1 MEERRETITVE
12 EKEELEGAPPSDSI
26 KVSNN
31 RSLFFYVDLATKFL
45 LSHETVDISG
55 LGGAIPTVVTIA
67 EILKNQD
74 VAKITSI
81 TTSLTTLQEHTS
93 PKPKME
99 IKIQKSDQFEAVYK
113 QKKQLAQENKEI
125 HLLVEQAQKG
135 MQERL
140 KVESN
145 RSVPH

>member
-1 MEERRETITVE
+1 MEEHSDKITVE
-12 EKEELEGAPPSDSI
+12 EKEELESVSPSDRI

-81 TTSLTTLQEHTS
+81 STYLTTLQEHTS

-99 IKIQKSDQFEAVYK
+99 VKIQKSDKFEAVYK
-113 QKKQLAQENKEI
+113 EKKQLAQENKEI
-125 HLLVEQAQKG
+125 HLLVGQAQKD

-140 KVESN
+140 KMGSQQK
-145 RSVPH
+145 

>member
-1 MEERRETITVE
+1 MEEHTDKITVE
-12 EKEELEGAPPSDSI
+12 EKEELERVSPSDSI

-81 TTSLTTLQEHTS
+81 TTSLTTLQDRTS
-93 PKPKME
+93 LKPKME
-99 IKIQKSDQFEAVYK
+99 VKIQKSDKFEAVYK
-113 QKKQLAQENKEI
+113 EKKQL
-125 HLLVEQAQKG
+125 VC
-135 MQERL
+135 
-140 KVESN
+140 V
-145 RSVPH
+145 

>member
-74 VAKITSI
+74 VAKITCICSSHNI
-81 TTSLTTLQEHTS
+81 
-93 PKPKME
+93 
-99 IKIQKSDQFEAVYK
+99 F
-113 QKKQLAQENKEI
+113 
-125 HLLVEQAQKG
+125 
-135 MQERL
+135 
-140 KVESN
+140 SN
-145 RSVPH
+145 LYSHNYFPHDSTRAYLSQT